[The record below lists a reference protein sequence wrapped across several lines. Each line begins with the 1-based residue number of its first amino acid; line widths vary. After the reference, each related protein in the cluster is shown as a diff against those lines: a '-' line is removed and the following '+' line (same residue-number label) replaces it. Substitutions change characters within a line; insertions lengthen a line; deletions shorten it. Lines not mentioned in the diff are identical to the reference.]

1 MALEPGFNSATQV
14 DWELAC
20 EREMII
26 RPLAQA
32 VRLESWQV
40 ADASNA
46 IGLGR
51 SATYRLIALFKR
63 RPKTSTLLPAKSG
76 RRHSTRWLDPRV
88 EANEWL
94 PSARYESVRCCVEPA
109 PDGPRNGESYQ
120 QSSLPGPNLCKFF
133 DDVGR

>member
-20 EREMII
+20 EPETVV

-40 ADASNA
+40 ADAANA

-51 SATYRLIALFKR
+51 RATYRLIALSSVDQKLPNYR
-63 RPKTSTLLPAKSG
+63 RPSLDAGIPHVGSIRESKRLSSKQSKSF
-76 RRHSTRWLDPRV
+76 T
-88 EANEWL
+88 
-94 PSARYESVRCCVEPA
+94 SVRRDLE
-109 PDGPRNGESYQ
+109 
-120 QSSLPGPNLCKFF
+120 
-133 DDVGR
+133 